1 MQVMIYNPYEW
12 IPRSEVMAMI
22 GYKSLF
28 GFNSFLKDNPDF
40 PKPVRRTSSFNSR
53 VYYLRSQVK
62 AWSEKRLK
70 TDISRGY
77 DPDFVEFKEMKKQKE
92 IPEEE
97 KHYFFD
103 PEIDRVEGI

>member
-53 VYYLRSQVK
+53 VYYLRSQIK
-62 AWSEKRLK
+62 AWSENRLK

-77 DPDFVEFKEMKKQKE
+77 DPDFVTYKEMKKQKE
-92 IPEEE
+92 NPEE